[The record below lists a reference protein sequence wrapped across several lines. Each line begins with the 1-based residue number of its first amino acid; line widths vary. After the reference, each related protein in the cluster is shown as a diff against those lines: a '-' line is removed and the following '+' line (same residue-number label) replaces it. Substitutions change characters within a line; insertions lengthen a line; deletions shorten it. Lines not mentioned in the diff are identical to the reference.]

1 MIQDKG
7 RGEGEKEERERGERV
22 CEREFL
28 TVAEI
33 HVVLFYYTI
42 LNQDYFKFNHLD
54 VDFFIEGVLRS

>member
-1 MIQDKG
+1 M
-7 RGEGEKEERERGERV
+7 